1 MFEFAEVTKDMT
13 ASEILNYYR
22 NLYYAEP
29 QVTERGIVANA
40 VNDFFA
46 DVVPK
51 SEYDAVVSAVDNS
64 TQEFLKLHD
73 DYQEAKREVEMLQG
87 ALKAEERHNELTM
100 EMAKKA
106 LANAKAEVAREIFE
120 EIESKIIAEI
130 DRNNGVLVEFEDA
143 DELYHRI
150 KGEVYALCEIQ
161 DFSAELKKKYIG
173 GNDNG

>member
-40 VNDFFA
+40 INDYFA

-51 SEYDAVVSAVDNS
+51 SEWNRIYTELEGLKSS
-64 TQEFLKLHD
+64 TLPRLRLDLQMANTKVA
-73 DYQEAKREVEMLQG
+73 EAD
-87 ALKAEERHNELTM
+87 
-100 EMAKKA
+100 MAK
-106 LANAKAEVAREIFE
+106 NEVAREIFE
-120 EIESKIIAEI
+120 ELETKAPWFCE
-130 DRNNGVLVEFEDA
+130 NQTAYEHFNE
-143 DELYHRI
+143 EL
-150 KGEVYALCEIQ
+150 
-161 DFSAELKKKYIG
+161 AELKKKYIG